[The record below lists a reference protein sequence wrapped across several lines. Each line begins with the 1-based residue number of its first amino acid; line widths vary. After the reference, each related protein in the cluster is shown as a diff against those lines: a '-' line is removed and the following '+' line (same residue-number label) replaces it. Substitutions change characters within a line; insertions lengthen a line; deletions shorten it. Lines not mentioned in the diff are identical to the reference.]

1 LPALN
6 LIPALARHRPF
17 HSWSAMSDKPIEE
30 QLRRLAAQLQ
40 AAQQQV
46 LLEHEILGWTYSDIA
61 RHMGLGE
68 DAVVELWQRGRS
80 QLQQLFLV
88 EDESRGTPSAW
99 S

>member
-1 LPALN
+1 MWDRA
-6 LIPALARHRPF
+6 
-17 HSWSAMSDKPIEE
+17 IEE
-30 QLRRLAAQLQ
+30 QVRRLGAKVQ
-40 AAQQQV
+40 AAQQEV